1 MPQCSAEKVN
11 FLAINGLVKCVND
24 MARNLDL
31 KSSLTLRVVAVAL
44 VCFLIA
50 AALALFGTYRD
61 VRQLNEHV
69 ADVLVRHLQIQL
81 SRIETSRDVAARFPD
96 LDTVT
101 EALQSAGQCVQYVKS
116 DGSIARSS
124 CIGLNRDIG
133 KPPDWFAALC
143 DWIPTARADVVRP
156 VSYHGRSYG
165 TVVVTIESAAIATAI
180 WKEVSGLLGLTGLLV
195 GAICILQYGA
205 ITRALRPTKD
215 ILAGLDRLARGDLS
229 CRLPNFR
236 LHELQRISEVFNKLA
251 SNLDRTTR
259 EKTELAAK
267 LVDNQEQE
275 RLELARD
282 LHDEFA
288 QSLSAMS
295 AVAASIK
302 VTAETECPALVLEA
316 NNLSQTSMVMMR
328 SLRNTLRSLRPPEI
342 DDFGLATSLS
352 TLARDQERLANGQLK
367 ISLEIYGDLRVLP
380 RTAAAHVYRIVQEG
394 LTNINKHA
402 HASHARVALSF
413 GPEAGEQT
421 APQQCWLA
429 LTIEDDGSRVVES
442 GIAAEGS
449 GLGLIGVRERVMALG
464 GTLDV
469 IDLGDRG
476 FKLHA
481 MIPFEASVK
490 LLQ

>member
-1 MPQCSAEKVN
+1 
-11 FLAINGLVKCVND
+11 
-24 MARNLDL
+24 MAPNLDL

-44 VCFLIA
+44 FCFLIA

-69 ADVLVRHLQIQL
+69 ADVLVRQLQMQL

-96 LDTVT
+96 LDPVT
-101 EALQSAGQCVQYVKS
+101 EVLQSAGQCVQYVKS

-124 CIGLNRDIG
+124 CIGFNRAVG

-143 DWIPTARADVVRP
+143 DLIPAARADVARP
-156 VSYHGRSYG
+156 ISYRGRSYG
-165 TVVVTIESAAIATAI
+165 TVVVTIESAAIAAAI
-180 WKEVSGLLGLTGLLV
+180 WKEVSGLLGLTGLV
-195 GAICILQYGA
+195 IGAICILQYGA
-205 ITRALRPTKD
+205 ISRALRPTKD

-236 LHELQRISEVFNKLA
+236 LIELQRISEVFNKLA
-251 SNLDRTTR
+251 ASLDRTTR

-275 RLELARD
+275 RLDLARD

-302 VTAETECPALVLEA
+302 ATAETECPALVPEA
-316 NNLSQTSMVMMR
+316 NNLSQTSIAMMR
-328 SLRNTLRSLRPPEI
+328 SLRTTLRNLRPPEI
-342 DDFGLATSLS
+342 DDFGLATSLA

-367 ISLEIYGDLRVLP
+367 ISLEMDDDLRVLP
-380 RTAAAHVYRIVQEG
+380 RTAASHVYRIVQEG

-402 HASHARVALSF
+402 HGGHARVALSF
-413 GPEAGEQT
+413 GPEDGEQT
-421 APQQCWLA
+421 TPQRRWLA
-429 LTIEDDGSRVVES
+429 LTIEDDGSRAVGS
-442 GIAAEGS
+442 GIAAEGG
-449 GLGLIGVRERVMALG
+449 GLGLIGIRERVMALG
-464 GTLDV
+464 GALDV
-469 IDLGDRG
+469 IELDDRG

-481 MIPFEASVK
+481 MIPFEAPVK
-490 LLQ
+490 PVQ